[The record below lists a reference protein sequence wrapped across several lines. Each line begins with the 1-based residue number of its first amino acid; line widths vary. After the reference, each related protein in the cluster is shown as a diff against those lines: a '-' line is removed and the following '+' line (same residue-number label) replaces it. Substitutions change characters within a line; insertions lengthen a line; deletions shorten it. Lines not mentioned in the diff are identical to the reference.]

1 VDPLTVVDMEFIAST
16 LFPTIDKD
24 IVKKMVA
31 FNNHVSTNLYFPGS
45 FEPAFTQYPTLPN
58 YRANKRNLQSSVC
71 LYWGLL
77 PFGSHTFH
85 IL

>member
-16 LFPTIDKD
+16 LFPAIDSN

-45 FEPAFTQYPTLPN
+45 FEPAFPQCKTLPN
-58 YRANKRNLQSSVC
+58 
-71 LYWGLL
+71 
-77 PFGSHTFH
+77 
-85 IL
+85 